1 MPTVSN
7 HLKLLSD
14 HRSAHVLHKVCLTV
28 RPELKVTGV
37 IFRIP
42 VKIAEFHLALTLNRC
57 KCELL
62 LTICERTAFLG
73 HFLDD
78 EYTRGQAQFS
88 TGGHKLYITAT
99 LVVNVK

>member
-1 MPTVSN
+1 M
-7 HLKLLSD
+7 
-14 HRSAHVLHKVCLTV
+14 LHKFCLTL
-28 RPELKVTGV
+28 RPEIKVTGV

-78 EYTRGQAQFS
+78 EYTCGQAQFS